1 MIKLSAVSK
10 DYGEVKALAGINL
23 KLPEHGVVGLLG
35 PNGAG
40 KTTLIKILAETL
52 EPTGGEVERLVE
64 RGDIGFLPENN
75 PLYDWLTVGE
85 YLTMVAEIKHGGG
98 NIGETVRNCGLIE
111 VVEKKIG
118 QLSKGYRQRTGL
130 AASLIGNPK
139 ILLLDE
145 PTSGLDPKQ
154 IVEIRKLIVKL
165 AKNRLVVLSTHILS
179 EAKEICQRL
188 VIINRGKIVLD
199 EETSRVSNLE
209 KKFIKLTE

>member
-40 KTTLIKILAETL
+40 KTTLIKILAGTL
-52 EPTGGEVERLVE
+52 EPTGGVVERLVE

-85 YLTMVAEIKHGGG
+85 YLTMVAEVKNGGG
-98 NIGETVRNCGLIE
+98 NIGETVRNCGLAE

-139 ILLLDE
+139 VLLLDE